1 MPFPQQGQQKPAP
14 KPKKEGC
21 TIDVKKTKS
30 GRRISFKGSCS
41 KDQLRVASQESG
53 DDWIFKRWKMKNI
66 DDAWQTGY
74 RDNKELLWTE
84 IKGRDGFPRHGQ
96 EDSPMQEGW
105 KLRI

>member
-53 DDWIFKRWKMKNI
+53 DD
-66 DDAWQTGY
+66 
-74 RDNKELLWTE
+74 
-84 IKGRDGFPRHGQ
+84 
-96 EDSPMQEGW
+96 
-105 KLRI
+105 